1 METKRSILV
10 FAVCLLLLSI
20 LYADGIE
27 NSQSYAAKEAVIVDS
42 LIAVDQLTGSIFYQQ
57 NYITVDA
64 SWMEGAT
71 YIGDYYDM
79 GWMVHFASI
88 SYLSFGVPIIP
99 EGYQLKTAVLVIYVY
114 STTGD
119 SYLGEYP
126 VFNNGSTATYPD
138 GILEHIDYGSIFNSN
153 DVIPT
158 SIYGSYTLFSHS
170 SLVPPCLISYDVT
183 DCLISDL
190 AEGRSLNQYRIYLQ
204 GFSDWDNWDDF
215 IAIGSHS
222 NPYGM
227 DVPKIH
233 YTLTDG
239 TSNNDPTIPPTL
251 LTISCYPNPFIES
264 SQISIKL
271 KQPEICELKIFNT
284 RGQLIKTFAGSAK
297 QAGEHIWQWDG
308 KDENGKQVSGGI
320 YLAVVEAGKNTARS
334 KIIFIK

>member
-1 METKRSILV
+1 MLLMIVSLLFAEADPFDTKIS
-10 FAVCLLLLSI
+10 
-20 LYADGIE
+20 
-27 NSQSYAAKEAVIVDS
+27 NSKHEIVDS
-42 LIAVDQLTGSIFYQQ
+42 LIAVDQLSGSIFYQQ
-57 NYITVDA
+57 NYATVDA

-251 LTISCYPNPFIES
+251 LTISCYPNPFS
-264 SQISIKL
+264 DISTITIKASEPGYSKL
-271 KQPEICELKIFNT
+271 IIYNT
-284 RGQLIKTFAGSAK
+284 KGQLIRTYGNNGGDSGEQTF
-297 QAGEHIWQWDG
+297 HWDG
-308 KDENGKQVSGGI
+308 RDYAGKQVSGGI
-320 YLAVVEAGKNTARS
+320 YLAVVEAGKNKARS
-334 KIIFIK
+334 KILYIK

>member
-99 EGYQLKTAVLVIYVY
+99 EGYQLKTAVLVIYVF
-114 STTGD
+114 STTGN

-204 GFSDWDNWDDF
+204 GFSDWDNRDDF
-215 IAIGSHS
+215 VAIGSHS